1 MEFLKLKCPPPI
13 VMLLSGLL
21 SLLLSQ
27 RGGEF
32 LQLQIADM
40 SNLLWPL
47 SFLLAGVALAA
58 AGVKEFITHHTTINP
73 LEPNKTKHLVMSGV
87 FQLTRNPMYLGM
99 LIVLLGWGDFLDNFL
114 GFSGALV
121 FFLYMTAFQ
130 IKPEEAIM
138 RDKFGEPYRQY
149 CQSVR
154 RWL

>member
-13 VMLLSGLL
+13 VMVLSALL

-27 RGGEF
+27 RGSEF
-32 LQLQIADM
+32 MHQQIADVG
-40 SNLLWPL
+40 SLIWPL
-47 SFLLAGVALAA
+47 SFLVAGIVLAL
-58 AGVKEFITHHTTINP
+58 AGVKEFLAHHTTVNP
-73 LEPNKTKHLVMSGV
+73 LEPRKTSYLVMSGV
-87 FQLTRNPMYLGM
+87 FQLSRNPMYLGM

-138 RDKFGEPYRQY
+138 AEKFGEPYQRY
-149 CQSVR
+149 SQSVR

>member
-1 MEFLKLKCPPPI
+1 MI
-13 VMLLSGLL
+13 LSALL

-27 RGGEF
+27 RGSEF
-32 LQLQIADM
+32 MHQQVTDFSTLI
-40 SNLLWPL
+40 WPM
-47 SFLLAGVALAA
+47 SFLLAGLALAL

-73 LEPNKTKHLVMSGV
+73 LEPRKTSYLVMSGV

-99 LIVLLGWGDFLDNFL
+99 LIVLLGWGDLLDNFL

-130 IKPEEAIM
+130 IKPEEDIM
-138 RDKFGEPYRQY
+138 LNKFGEPYRQY